1 MRPAPRRHLSYASLV
16 LLLAADVLALAALV
30 LNQLLAVAPLAIW
43 LLAAGL
49 TAVAMPALLRLAD
62 KVFALARASRNIPF
76 TGESF
81 P

>member
-16 LLLAADVLALAALV
+16 LLLAADVLALVAFVLDQWLALP
-30 LNQLLAVAPLAIW
+30 AVGLW

-49 TAVAMPALLRLAD
+49 TAVAMPGLVRLAD
-62 KVFALARASRNIPF
+62 KVFALARASRTIPL

>member
-30 LNQLLAVAPLAIW
+30 LNQLLATPLAVTW
-43 LLAAGL
+43 LVAAGV
-49 TAVAMPALLRLAD
+49 TAVAMPGLLRLAD
-62 KVFALARASRNIPF
+62 KVFALARASRYIPF